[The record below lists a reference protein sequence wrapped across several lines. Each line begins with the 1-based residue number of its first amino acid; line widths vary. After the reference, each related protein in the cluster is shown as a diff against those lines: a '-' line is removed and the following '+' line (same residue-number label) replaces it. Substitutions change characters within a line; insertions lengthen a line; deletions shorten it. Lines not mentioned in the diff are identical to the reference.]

1 MSKWQKL
8 KNRIRLATAYRWFL
22 SLENDLARIGVGNPS
37 VIFDVGAHLGQTTL
51 HFRKSFPTAYIH
63 SFEPVYENFSKLKL
77 NTKGKDRVQIN
88 QLALGSSK
96 SSVMMKTGQSDLTH
110 QVCHNPEKFS
120 SNGEIPMVQM
130 DTIDSYVKQEGIST
144 IDLLKIDVE
153 GYELEVLD
161 GAKEA
166 LERHTVKV
174 ILAECDFDP
183 EDTQHSY
190 FNDLWNYLR
199 KRNFSFFG
207 LYDVIHYGNRMGI
220 GFCNALFIERT
231 VAPKRS

>member
-1 MSKWQKL
+1 MVL
-8 KNRIRLATAYRWFL
+8 VTG
-22 SLENDLARIGVGNPS
+22 NDLARIGIGNPS

-88 QLALGSSK
+88 QLALGSSQ

-130 DTIDSYVKQEGIST
+130 DTIDSSSNKKESRLST
-144 IDLLKIDVE
+144 CS
-153 GYELEVLD
+153 
-161 GAKEA
+161 
-166 LERHTVKV
+166 RWRRST
-174 ILAECDFDP
+174 
-183 EDTQHSY
+183 
-190 FNDLWNYLR
+190 NLR
-199 KRNFSFFG
+199 F
-207 LYDVIHYGNRMGI
+207 
-220 GFCNALFIERT
+220 
-231 VAPKRS
+231 